1 MTDFGISHIWNFWYG
16 TLSKI
21 GGGCYHLLL
30 IYDALMLSSA
40 VYVMKYQVLGLQKAF
55 FQKKIQGSVV
65 TRSIMTNMNH
75 FEYQY
80 GQASNMPKF
89 NHEKHEICL
98 VPKMPC
104 VSYNEQQLFQ
114 ASNVPR
120 SLMTNMNNFEYQ

>member
-1 MTDFGISHIWNFWYG
+1 M
-16 TLSKI
+16 
-21 GGGCYHLLL
+21 
-30 IYDALMLSSA
+30 YDALMLSLA
-40 VYVMKYQVLGLQKAF
+40 VYVMKSQVLGLQRAIF
-55 FQKKIQGSVV
+55 QGSVV
-65 TRSIMTNMNH
+65 PRSIMTNINY

-104 VSYNEQQLFQ
+104 VSCNEQQLFQ

-120 SLMTNMNNFEYQ
+120 SLTTNMNNFEYQ

>member
-1 MTDFGISHIWNFWYG
+1 MPSEG
-16 TLSKI
+16 
-21 GGGCYHLLL
+21 
-30 IYDALMLSSA
+30 
-40 VYVMKYQVLGLQKAF
+40 F

-65 TRSIMTNMNH
+65 PRSIMTNMNY

-80 GQASNMPKF
+80 GQVSNMLKF
-89 NHEKHEICL
+89 NLEKHEICL

-120 SLMTNMNNFEYQ
+120 SLMTNMNIFEHQ